1 MLASSFATAPHY
13 NYVRLERHMSDRRL
27 ALGAVVEVT
36 NFVARGLSLYKD
48 CVGRLVSVYKIY
60 RDSPFCVFS
69 VAFNAITPEAQ
80 DTLWKLQHKAYAA
93 MLYIME
99 LVVAGQL
106 LLVKRCQLSPVETD
120 VLSDIDYVLLER
132 RTPAPKRKRECRALP
147 PAKRWS
153 AQDAATVAGWQLGM
167 LASTAQLAGAA
178 AAYAGAAG
186 GAARAANVFI
196 TLTTKDE
203 PQAVLAA
210 RQVSDKEAADA
221 RLARSQVS
229 LARLANLREKEDQ
242 ELKDRQL
249 HAQKLQEEQA
259 AARAQVKKDKQ
270 LHAQQLQEQQAAAS
284 ASREARRKQL
294 SEQRKLEKVVR
305 KFMQRNQL

>member
-1 MLASSFATAPHY
+1 MSTSTFATAPHY

-36 NFVARGLSLYKD
+36 NFVARGLSPYKD
-48 CVGRLVSVYKIY
+48 CVGQLVSVYKIY

-167 LASTAQLAGAA
+167 LASSAQLAHA
-178 AAYAGAAG
+178 AGAAG
-186 GAARAANVFI
+186 GAARAADVFI
-196 TLTTKDE
+196 DPTTED
-203 PQAVLAA
+203 
-210 RQVSDKEAADA
+210 DKEAAVA
-221 RLARSQVS
+221 RLA
-229 LARLANLREKEDQ
+229 LLREKEEQ
-242 ELKDRQL
+242 ELKDKQL

-259 AARAQVKKDKQ
+259 AARA
-270 LHAQQLQEQQAAAS
+270 
-284 ASREARRKQL
+284 SRKARRKQL
-294 SEQRKLEKVVR
+294 SDQLKLEKVVR
-305 KFMQRNQL
+305 KFM